1 MSAPT
6 LAQIRAAIVARIE
19 SVAEVGLVHGFER
32 FAKGEKDFR
41 TLYAHAGQIR
51 GWNVRRVTRAE
62 SVPAVGS
69 STVVNKWRIRGFM
82 SLEDASSSELV
93 FDGLIEALCD
103 AFRADETLGGLI
115 FSMAPDGQA
124 ASGLQL
130 DDSGPVMFAG
140 VLCHSG
146 SLTLHTVHFR

>member
-1 MSAPT
+1 MPT
-6 LAQIRAAIVARIE
+6 LEQIRAAIVSQIE
-19 SVAEVGLVHGFER
+19 SVADIGPVHGFER

-41 TLYAHAGQIR
+41 ALYAYNGQVC
-51 GWNVRRVTRAE
+51 GWHVRRITRREIA
-62 SVPAVGS
+62 PAVGS

-82 SLEDASSSELV
+82 SLEDAASSELV

-103 AFRADETLGGLI
+103 AFRADQTLGGLI
-115 FSMAPDGQA
+115 FSMTPDGQTV
-124 ASGLQL
+124 SGLQL

-146 SLTLHTVHFR
+146 SLTLHTVHFL